1 MITGAEPQ
9 SLAGLGSASRRH
21 PLLSPGP
28 LAASGPIIKEARKV
42 VGLRSSGG
50 ARELPGPSLSPRL
63 LVSPWVK
70 ATSQEA
76 PLRAGVARWQSPGRS
91 NPSARRAPAQGHWE
105 GELSVWQEGVG
116 AMSPT
121 LATHLLASNPSHA
134 LAGCV
139 AVLLHASVASSVI
152 QG

>member
-50 ARELPGPSLSPRL
+50 CQGATRTFSFPSSFG
-63 LVSPWVK
+63 
-70 ATSQEA
+70 E
-76 PLRAGVARWQSPGRS
+76 PLG
-91 NPSARRAPAQGHWE
+91 QGHFSGGSTESW
-105 GELSVWQEGVG
+105 GG
-116 AMSPT
+116 T
-121 LATHLLASNPSHA
+121 LAEPGAE
-134 LAGCV
+134 
-139 AVLLHASVASSVI
+139 
-152 QG
+152 